1 MSIRLPLAKFTA
13 VLALVAVPAV
23 GVAAAVTADAQGAPG
38 SRTTIS
44 SVADG
49 PAAGE
54 PQGAAPT
61 PTPSPSQSK
70 DTTGWD

>member
-23 GVAAAVTADAQGAPG
+23 GVAAAVTAGSQGPSG

-49 PAAGE
+49 PVAGDQ
-54 PQGAAPT
+54 QGAAAT